1 MIEFAVG
8 DRVEIEARRWRGTIV
23 AMKETTT
30 RLVLRVKLDKRPQ
43 KPRRSSCSSPT
54 SVGSSGY

>member
-23 AMKETTT
+23 AMKAEAAQEQLFFSYKC
-30 RLVLRVKLDKRPQ
+30 RKLGLLELIAEAAAD
-43 KPRRSSCSSPT
+43 
-54 SVGSSGY
+54 